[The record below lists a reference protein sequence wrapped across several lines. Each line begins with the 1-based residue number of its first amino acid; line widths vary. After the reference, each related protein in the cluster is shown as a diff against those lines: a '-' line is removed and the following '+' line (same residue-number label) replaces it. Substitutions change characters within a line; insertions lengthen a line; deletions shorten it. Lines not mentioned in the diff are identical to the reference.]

1 VTFLTPRL
9 LARMH
14 ATEGAY
20 LLCRLSGVCLHLGAS
35 LESRR
40 CARRSP
46 ARHALWVGSAA
57 LTLTMGLR
65 SAPEMQSTPELLRCG
80 FVPWPVVSH
89 LHVVRPMRFLPP
101 SLSCNIIMF
110 RPCSLLQRLA
120 TCLTRSAALPR
131 APDAPA
137 AALTCRP
144 ALPGRSRRPAHAH
157 RRPLLRS
164 STEGALSRDAAQGWD
179 AQRRA
184 AELDQ
189 PVQPP
194 GRHAAPAAGRGRQR
208 QPGRH
213 PGARAGRLPRQ
224 HPGAGSLRG
233 CCNCT
238 LSLQVFRLPCSK
250 ARELCAARRQRPR
263 RFMSPEFV
271 SKCSLAQACACQVT
285 LIS

>member
-144 ALPGRSRRPAHAH
+144 ALPG
-157 RRPLLRS
+157 
-164 STEGALSRDAAQGWD
+164 
-179 AQRRA
+179 
-184 AELDQ
+184 
-189 PVQPP
+189 
-194 GRHAAPAAGRGRQR
+194 
-208 QPGRH
+208 
-213 PGARAGRLPRQ
+213 PRQ